1 MEEQQTPVYVWG
13 FGSHI
18 SESALF
24 DFFGSGPTTT
34 LASVT
39 LHRDAMNNS
48 LRRATL
54 MYGDIDEA
62 KAVSRAL
69 SGLPLGLGE
78 IHMSLEC
85 FPEEACFVF
94 FFLYPLPLLLCLY
107 LTTSS
112 LFSQEIPP
120 RVEEEQTPVYV
131 WGFGSHISESALF
144 DLFDKERKTSL
155 ASVTL
160 HRDAMNNSLRRATL
174 IYNSKVEAEVVSV
187 VWNLQSLDVGKIH
200 TSLKSFP
207 DESIPARVV
216 SNQMMTTMTPFGL
229 QASVPLQSYP
239 TYQLFPVPLPRRVW
253 VENRRE
259 QIREGMDRKSICY
272 VSNFLYELEEA
283 SLRDIFQHC
292 GEVQFCKIR
301 RDPFTGRSRGDGFVE
316 FVTPEAASEAIKLDG
331 TFHHG
336 RTIYVSYAK
345 SKKVST

>member
-85 FPEEACFVF
+85 FPEE
-94 FFLYPLPLLLCLY
+94 
-107 LTTSS
+107 
-112 LFSQEIPP
+112 EIPP